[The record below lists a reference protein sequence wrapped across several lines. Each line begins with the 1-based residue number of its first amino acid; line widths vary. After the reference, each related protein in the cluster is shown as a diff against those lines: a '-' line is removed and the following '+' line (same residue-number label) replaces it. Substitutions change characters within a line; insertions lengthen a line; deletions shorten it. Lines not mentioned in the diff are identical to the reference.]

1 MNCPTCQSTHTRK
14 NGHHRGKQ
22 RYHCKDCER
31 QFLEFY
37 APRGYSNEVKQRC
50 LKMYVNGSGFRA
62 IERVMEVDH
71 TTIIKW
77 VKQAATKLADAQEPQ
92 QIPEV
97 AQLDELQT
105 FIGSKKNKVWLW
117 TAVDKAAAGVKAWVV
132 GDRSAETFW
141 PLWLIVRRWACFWYI
156 TDGYAVYPCFI
167 DDLEHLVSKTC
178 MTRVEGE
185 NSRLRHY
192 LARLHRKTF
201 CYSKSLEMLKLS
213 IRLLLHYLKY
223 GTVPVPV

>member
-37 APRGYSNEVKQRC
+37 APRGYSHEVKQRC

-77 VKQAATKLADAQEPQ
+77 VKQAKALLPDAPEPQ

-105 FIGSKKNKVWLW
+105 FIGSKKKPSL
-117 TAVDKAAAGVKAWVV
+117 AM
-132 GDRSAETFW
+132 
-141 PLWLIVRRWACFWYI
+141 
-156 TDGYAVYPCFI
+156 DG
-167 DDLEHLVSKTC
+167 S
-178 MTRVEGE
+178 
-185 NSRLRHY
+185 
-192 LARLHRKTF
+192 
-201 CYSKSLEMLKLS
+201 
-213 IRLLLHYLKY
+213 
-223 GTVPVPV
+223 